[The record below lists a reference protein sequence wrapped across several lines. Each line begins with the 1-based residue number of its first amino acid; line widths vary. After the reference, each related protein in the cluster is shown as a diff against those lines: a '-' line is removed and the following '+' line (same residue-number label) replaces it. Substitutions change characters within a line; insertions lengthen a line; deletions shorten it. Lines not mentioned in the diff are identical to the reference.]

1 MRSLT
6 LLAAVASIGLFSAT
20 PSHAFI
26 ACSISHDCW
35 QTDSKLKWPGAT
47 VMYHDDSWRD
57 EHKND
62 ESYHFHDADPQHDS
76 HRGYWA
82 DGEWHTG

>member
-1 MRSLT
+1 
-6 LLAAVASIGLFSAT
+6 
-20 PSHAFI
+20 
-26 ACSISHDCW
+26 
-35 QTDSKLKWPGAT
+35 
-47 VMYHDDSWRD
+47 MYHDDSWRD